1 MRSALPKVLH
11 KVGGRSLIG
20 HVLAAARTSG
30 ATAIDVVIG
39 PEREDVGAEVKK
51 LAPSAGVFVQ
61 RERLGT
67 AHAVLQAKAALGGD
81 DNLIVAFGDTP
92 LVRAQ
97 TFALLADALKDAAVA
112 VLGFRPKD
120 PHGYGRLVE
129 KDGNL
134 VAIREEKDASDA
146 EKKIGLCNAG
156 IMALPTL
163 EQVGGLEKHFVT
175 NHLGHFLLVN
185 RLLDRVVAAP
195 RGRVVVLSSR
205 GYIWAPPEGIEF
217 DNLSGE
223 RGEYDA
229 NRAYGQSKLAN
240 GLFSLELARRLAGT
254 NATSNSVHPGII
266 KTKLGRH
273 FPEWKKVLS
282 ELIGWTFM
290 KSVPEGAATQCYVA
304 TNPRLAGVT
313 GRYFANCNPEIPGGR
328 MEDRALAAKL
338 WSVSEGL
345 TRPWL
350 T

>member
-1 MRSALPKVLH
+1 MNRRMALA
-11 KVGGRSLIG
+11 
-20 HVLAAARTSG
+20 LAG
-30 ATAIDVVIG
+30 
-39 PEREDVGAEVKK
+39 
-51 LAPSAGVFVQ
+51 
-61 RERLGT
+61 
-67 AHAVLQAKAALGGD
+67 
-81 DNLIVAFGDTP
+81 
-92 LVRAQ
+92 
-97 TFALLADALKDAAVA
+97 AAVA
-112 VLGFRPKD
+112 AGTAA
-120 PHGYGRLVE
+120 
-129 KDGNL
+129 L
-134 VAIREEKDASDA
+134 VAQRLRGNGPQRPAGVPLGPYGADSTAEEVTAGLDLGGRVALVTGVTSGLGA
-146 EKKIGLCNAG
+146 ETLRVLTLRGAHVFGTGRTLEKAAAACAAAGDRATPLALELTDFDSVVACAEAVRRAGVAIDMLVCNAG